1 MFLSCHRLVSIKQ
14 FKQAVRLVDPL
25 ISKIELRRYVNW
37 VFQPKEI
44 LLTVNQEGMISNKE
58 IQSRDFE
65 EILVRLERCACFMH

>member
-1 MFLSCHRLVSIKQ
+1 M
-14 FKQAVRLVDPL
+14 
-25 ISKIELRRYVNW
+25 NW

-44 LLTVNQEGMISNKE
+44 LLTVNQEGMTPNKE